1 MVLNSVISVIQDIF
15 LVYVKFC
22 VCKEKIFCVLL
33 SFFLRVIVSDN
44 YNNFL
49 ILNTV
54 PWNLDILWDGCYTM
68 KISRSDCLFYTLV
81 LSCHSRNGNLEKKI
95 SSSHPDCSH
104 LSLSNTNTH
113 TCTCSSVTD
122 GPPLTFCPPVCRRVV
137 VDSSQ
142 SRSSSPGRLGPGSV
156 LQPAGRLL
164 SWPEPAGVIDR
175 LLRHH
180 TDTHTRSAY
189 TLRREPLLWSLE
201 QSLL

>member
-1 MVLNSVISVIQDIF
+1 MNGYHTL
-15 LVYVKFC
+15 
-22 VCKEKIFCVLL
+22 
-33 SFFLRVIVSDN
+33 
-44 YNNFL
+44 
-49 ILNTV
+49 
-54 PWNLDILWDGCYTM
+54 
-68 KISRSDCLFYTLV
+68 KISRSDCLFYRLV
-81 LSCHSRNGNLEKKI
+81 LSCNGRNGNLEIKI

-104 LSLSNTNTH
+104 LSLTQTNKHTH
-113 TCTCSSVTD
+113 THTHTHTHRTD
-122 GPPLTFCPPVCRRVV
+122 GPPLTFCAPVCRRVV
-137 VDSSQ
+137 VGSSQ

-180 TDTHTRSAY
+180 TDTHTRSAH